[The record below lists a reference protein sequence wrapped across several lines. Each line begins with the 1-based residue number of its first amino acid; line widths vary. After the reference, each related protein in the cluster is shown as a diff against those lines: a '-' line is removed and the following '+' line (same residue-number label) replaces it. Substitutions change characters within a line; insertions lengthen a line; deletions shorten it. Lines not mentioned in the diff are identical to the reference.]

1 MNTKQ
6 ENKLSMYETVLEL
19 FSNNPAIVALILAFS
34 NAATTFTN
42 KVALLQAQ
50 VALQTAIITGVAAAK
65 KTRKTALID
74 QMLFIIGALR
84 AYAKATGDDELF
96 NFVNYKRYKLE
107 AQADTVLT
115 QLANSIKDK
124 ANLHLAALADYGITA
139 VVMAA
144 YQTAITNYALFVP
157 KPRTARVSKKTVTK
171 NIKDL
176 IKQIDELLLD
186 ELDALAIQFKVANAD
201 FYNNYLSSRI
211 IIDLGSTT
219 AKVRGT
225 VKNAEDVPLV
235 GATFF
240 ITLTGQ
246 TQKVG
251 ETLAVTGG
259 KYGIAN
265 LLPNDYDL
273 YWERVGYIQKVETN
287 LHIPA
292 GKEFTRHVVL
302 QHISPFTGTVNSGQI
317 LNVLGPLNP
326 EWAVGV
332 TFKIRNTTTGP
343 AIGGL
348 TFYPATN
355 PGDAPNGQGST
366 LLPGQEETHT
376 LTAADFKAFLN
387 IQNQGPNP
395 QTYEITIL

>member
-1 MNTKQ
+1 MTTKQ

-19 FSNNPAIVALILAFS
+19 FSNNPAIVALILAFA
-34 NAATTFTN
+34 NAATSFTN
-42 KVALLQAQ
+42 KVSLLQAQ

-84 AYAKATGDDELF
+84 AFAKATADDELF
-96 NFVNYKRYKLE
+96 NFVNYKRYKLN

-115 QLANSIKDK
+115 QLANSIRDK
-124 ANLHLAALADYGITA
+124 ANLHLGPLADYGITPG
-139 VVMAA
+139 VMAA
-144 YQTAITNYALFVP
+144 YQTAINDYALFVP

-176 IKQIDELLLD
+176 IKEIDELLDD
-186 ELDALAIQFKVANAD
+186 ELDALAFQFKTTQAD

-225 VKNAEDVPLV
+225 IKNAEDVPLV
-235 GATFF
+235 GAKFY

-246 TQKVG
+246 NQKVA
-251 ETLAVTGG
+251 EASAVTGG

-292 GKEFTRHVVL
+292 GKEFTRHAVL
-302 QHISPFTGTVNSGQI
+302 QHIAPFPGSVNGGQI
-317 LNVLGPLNP
+317 LNVFGPSNP
-326 EWAVGV
+326 EWAVGT
-332 TFKIRNTTTGP
+332 TFKIKNTTTGP

-348 TFYPATN
+348 NFYPANN
-355 PGDAPNGQGST
+355 PDDAPNGQGST

-387 IQNQGPNP
+387 IQNPGPNP